1 LKKHNYP
8 ISMVERVGAMSDV
21 FDFEL
26 EVDDMTMSPT
36 LIAVEKTGGAEHKY
50 RMNVSEM
57 LGDSPRL
64 TEIFTEL
71 SARRREILLG
81 DMGI

>member
-1 LKKHNYP
+1 
-8 ISMVERVGAMSDV
+8 MVERIGAMSDV
-21 FDFEL
+21 FDFSL

-36 LIAVEKTGGAEHKY
+36 LIAVEKTGGDEHKY
-50 RMNVSEM
+50 RMSISEM

-64 TEIFTEL
+64 TDILTEL
-71 SARRREILLG
+71 SVRRREILLG